1 MKKGGRGRVPPNRSS
16 FPLRFLRVLKSSFLR
31 ATYDPAL
38 IRPPPA
44 FPPSRSASE
53 ISKATSCVARF
64 GLPAARAF
72 RASPALGRPSLPHS
86 LVLSLSVPVCLPVC
100 LSIPLPR
107 SLRHP
112 TPPSFLH
119 SVVFHFYPVAFRVV
133 EMPRSTLACF
143 ACHFEVHLICGTA
156 KRGIL
161 CQRETAY

>member
-16 FPLRFLRVLKSSFLR
+16 FPLRFLRVLKSSFLP
-31 ATYDPAL
+31 ANYDPAL

-100 LSIPLPR
+100 LSVCPSLSLGPSAILRLPPFFIQWF
-107 SLRHP
+107 S
-112 TPPSFLH
+112 T
-119 SVVFHFYPVAFRVV
+119 
-133 EMPRSTLACF
+133 STLLPSAWSRCPD
-143 ACHFEVHLICGTA
+143 
-156 KRGIL
+156 
-161 CQRETAY
+161 QRLRALRTSSRYT

>member
-72 RASPALGRPSLPHS
+72 RASSALGRPSLPHS

-112 TPPSFLH
+112 TLPPFFIQWFST
-119 SVVFHFYPVAFRVV
+119 
-133 EMPRSTLACF
+133 STLLPSAWSRCP
-143 ACHFEVHLICGTA
+143 E
-156 KRGIL
+156 
-161 CQRETAY
+161 QRLRALRATSRYT